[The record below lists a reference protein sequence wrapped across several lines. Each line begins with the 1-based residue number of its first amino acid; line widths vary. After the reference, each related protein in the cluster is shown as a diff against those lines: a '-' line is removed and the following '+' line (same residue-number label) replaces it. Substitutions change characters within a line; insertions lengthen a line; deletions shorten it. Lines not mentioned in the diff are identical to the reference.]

1 MELLRNFAR
10 IALMFLKIH
19 GLMGLLK
26 PTQTRKTK
34 DKTMTNQQKP
44 LTKKQTE
51 KRDAILLEIAKEE
64 LFLET
69 LEDQRSDRLDFHEH
83 GVLSIRDALRKA
95 YEAGRQSV
103 K

>member
-1 MELLRNFAR
+1 MAKN
-10 IALMFLKIH
+10 
-19 GLMGLLK
+19 
-26 PTQTRKTK
+26 
-34 DKTMTNQQKP
+34 QKP
-44 LTKKQTE
+44 LTKTQIKN
-51 KRDAILLEIAKEE
+51 RDMILLEIAKEE

-69 LEDQRSDRLDFHEH
+69 LEARGWDTHDFHEH

>member
-1 MELLRNFAR
+1 MT
-10 IALMFLKIH
+10 
-19 GLMGLLK
+19 K
-26 PTQTRKTK
+26 P
-34 DKTMTNQQKP
+34 QKP
-44 LTKKQTE
+44 LTKRQTE

-69 LEDQRSDRLDFHEH
+69 LEARGWDTWDFHEH

-95 YEAGRQSV
+95 YDAGRAN

>member
-1 MELLRNFAR
+1 MLTGGE
-10 IALMFLKIH
+10 IMT
-19 GLMGLLK
+19 K
-26 PTQTRKTK
+26 P
-34 DKTMTNQQKP
+34 P
-44 LTKKQTE
+44 LTKAQAK

-69 LEDQRSDRLDFHEH
+69 LEVRGWDTWDFHEH
-83 GVLSIRDALRKA
+83 GVLNIRDALRKA

>member
-1 MELLRNFAR
+1 M
-10 IALMFLKIH
+10 
-19 GLMGLLK
+19 
-26 PTQTRKTK
+26 TK
-34 DKTMTNQQKP
+34 NQKP
-44 LTKKQTE
+44 LTKAQLK
-51 KRDAILLEIAKEE
+51 KRDAILLAIAKEE

-69 LEDQRSDRLDFHEH
+69 LEARGWDTHDFKEH

>member
-1 MELLRNFAR
+1 M
-10 IALMFLKIH
+10 
-19 GLMGLLK
+19 
-26 PTQTRKTK
+26 TK
-34 DKTMTNQQKP
+34 NQKP

-51 KRDAILLEIAKEE
+51 KRDAVLLEIAKEE

-69 LEDQRSDRLDFHEH
+69 LEARGWDTWDFHEH